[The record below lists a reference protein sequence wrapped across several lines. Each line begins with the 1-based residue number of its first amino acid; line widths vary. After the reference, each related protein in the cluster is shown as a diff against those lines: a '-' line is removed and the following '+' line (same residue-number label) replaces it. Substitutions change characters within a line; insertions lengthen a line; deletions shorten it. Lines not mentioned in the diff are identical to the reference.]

1 MSSAVTSGSG
11 YTPFV
16 DTLDGFA
23 SDISNLQNAGIVAG
37 YDAIRDDLD
46 IKRFVNKRL
55 QGKDKIQ
62 NLSITNPVEWLSYVW
77 DKSGEVTYRS
87 DAATRQAV
95 YNSIYDQVLKDT
107 GSTTTAEAEALFQ
120 AMEIINYNRR
130 GGSQIFRTI
139 TAGVPFLNARV
150 QGYDVLYRSLAGK
163 YNALAKRGKEESVKD
178 YQRRV
183 TYGVLARGGFLS
195 LLTAMYYLSMQ
206 DDEDYKKLTEEE
218 RDGFW
223 NFFVGSGDDKR
234 RVTIPIPF
242 EVGILFKVIPERVLR
257 LSQGDDKPQDTLE
270 SIVRQLRT
278 TVGLQSLGLQAVK
291 PFYEAMI
298 QNRSG
303 FTGNEIVPYYMQGLD
318 PELQYNQRTSIAMRE
333 LGKLTGISPMRL
345 EYMLRGYTGTI
356 GGYSLAVADSLV
368 R

>member
-1 MSSAVTSGSG
+1 
-11 YTPFV
+11 
-16 DTLDGFA
+16 
-23 SDISNLQNAGIVAG
+23 
-37 YDAIRDDLD
+37 
-46 IKRFVNKRL
+46 
-55 QGKDKIQ
+55 
-62 NLSITNPVEWLSYVW
+62 
-77 DKSGEVTYRS
+77 
-87 DAATRQAV
+87 
-95 YNSIYDQVLKDT
+95 
-107 GSTTTAEAEALFQ
+107 
-120 AMEIINYNRR
+120 MEIINYNRR

-303 FTGNEIVPYYMQGLD
+303 FTGNEIVPYYMQG
-318 PELQYNQRTSIAMRE
+318 A
-333 LGKLTGISPMRL
+333 
-345 EYMLRGYTGTI
+345 
-356 GGYSLAVADSLV
+356 
-368 R
+368 